1 MSNLVKF
8 GNANLPTAASLA
20 ESLRGLES
28 GALSMVILKM
38 DRTGHWVYGADMTEV
53 DKEGL
58 WAVNPFSFVHGYIAW
73 GEGCIAGE
81 KMVGITE
88 PLPVM
93 DAPPPG
99 APLGWQ
105 AQVGMSLK
113 CLSGE
118 DKGLE
123 ARFATTSIG
132 GKRAMH
138 QLAMKVADQVEKDQ
152 EKPVAVVKLGV
163 DHYAHKTYGR
173 TFVPVL
179 DVVDWISLNGE
190 GSEALDGSA
199 ADTGRRRRG

>member
-1 MSNLVKF
+1 MSNIVKF

-20 ESLRGLES
+20 ESLRSLES
-28 GALSMVILKM
+28 GALNMVILKM

-99 APLGWQ
+99 APRGWE

-113 CLSGE
+113 CISGE

-123 ARFATTSIG
+123 ARFSTTSIG

-138 QLAMKVADQVEKDQ
+138 QLAMKVADQVEANQ

-163 DHYAHKTYGR
+163 EHYQHKVYGR

-190 GSEALDGSA
+190 GSESVDGST

>member
-1 MSNLVKF
+1 
-8 GNANLPTAASLA
+8 
-20 ESLRGLES
+20 
-28 GALSMVILKM
+28 
-38 DRTGHWVYGADMTEV
+38 MTEV

-99 APLGWQ
+99 APRGWE

-113 CLSGE
+113 CISGE

-123 ARFATTSIG
+123 ARFSTTSIG

-138 QLAMKVADQVEKDQ
+138 QLAMKVADQVEANQ

-163 DHYAHKTYGR
+163 EHYQHKVYGR

-190 GSEALDGSA
+190 GSESVDGST

>member
-1 MSNLVKF
+1 MSNIVKF
-8 GNANLPTAASLA
+8 GSANLPTAASLA
-20 ESLRGLES
+20 ASLRGLES
-28 GALSMVILKM
+28 GALNMVILKM
-38 DRTGHWVYGADMTEV
+38 DRTGHWVYGVDQTEV

-93 DAPPPG
+93 DAPPSN

-113 CLSGE
+113 CISGE

-123 ARFATTSIG
+123 ARFSTTSHG
-132 GKRAMH
+132 GKKAMH
-138 QLAMKVADQVEKDQ
+138 QLAMKVADQVEADQ
-152 EKPVAVVKLGV
+152 EKPVAVIKLSSE
-163 DHYAHKTYGR
+163 HYPHKIYGR
-173 TFVPVL
+173 TFNPVME
-179 DVVDWISLNGE
+179 VVDWISLEGE
-190 GSEALDGSA
+190 PVVEAA
-199 ADTGRRRRG
+199 PEDTGRRRRG